1 MILRRVQLIVILFFI
16 WILVIVLPTL
26 EFAPGNWDA
35 IKQAITMRPPSL
47 GNHGLLLEFTAI
59 FLAASVIVLAGLL
72 ILSFWRSRRKKK
84 DDEFF
89 IYHENPRA
97 TWALYAV
104 VALLFLG
111 IGGLV
116 WFAWHYSDRSETGLV
131 SEQRIETPEEVK
143 PPISSP
149 IQSATPTVHEST
161 VLRWLGYLLVVGLL
175 ILLALGAW
183 RILKG
188 RYKPGETELP
198 GVSQIAARAAADLE
212 RGGELSDIVLRCYS
226 EMCDILSRKVRLS
239 GEMTAREFAQRLQQK
254 GVNEQEVTKLTILF
268 EQVRY
273 GRYATGLKERK
284 EAIEALKAI
293 EEQYGRSQ
301 NED

>member
-1 MILRRVQLIVILFFI
+1 MTLRRAQLIVIFLSI

-26 EFAPGNWDA
+26 EFVPGNWDA
-35 IKQAITMRPPSL
+35 IKQAITMRPPSS
-47 GNHGLLLEFTAI
+47 GSHGFLLEFLAI
-59 FLAASVIVLAGLL
+59 SLAAAVIVIAGLV
-72 ILSFWRSRRKKK
+72 ILFLWRSRRKKK

-89 IYHENPRA
+89 VYHENPRV
-97 TWALYAV
+97 TWAVYAV
-104 VALLFLG
+104 IALLFLG
-111 IGGLV
+111 MSGLV
-116 WFAWHYSDRSETGLV
+116 WFAWHYSSISEIGMV
-131 SEQRIETPEEVK
+131 PEQRIEAPEKAE
-143 PPISSP
+143 PPIPSP
-149 IQSATPTVHEST
+149 SPSEIPAVHEPT

-175 ILLALGAW
+175 ILLVLGAW
-183 RILKG
+183 RILKR
-188 RYKPGETELP
+188 RYKSGETELP
-198 GVSQIAARAAADLE
+198 GVSQIAARAAANLE

-273 GRYATGLKERK
+273 GRYATGPEERK